1 MNSSNENR
9 VERVCRPT
17 GVAAA
22 VATAW
27 TIALCAPVPSLAQ
40 AWDFGRLAE
49 SGPSPR
55 AEVTVKGF
63 QPKVRELND
72 AIVGD
77 DSSRTRARA
86 EQRSSGGEAPPT
98 QASSGAYTKYKD
110 KGRAPDWAWYTQE
123 IVIKCVGGRE
133 NGNMPSIYLRKSGK
147 WNSNR
152 DYATFEQAATAAC
165 GG

>member
-1 MNSSNENR
+1 M
-9 VERVCRPT
+9 
-17 GVAAA
+17 
-22 VATAW
+22 
-27 TIALCAPVPSLAQ
+27 AQ

-72 AIVGD
+72 SIVGD
-77 DSSRTRARA
+77 DSARARDRA
-86 EQRSSGGEAPPT
+86 AQRSVGGSSPST
-98 QASSGAYTKYKD
+98 QGSSGAYTIYKD
-110 KGRAPDWAWYTQE
+110 KGRAPDWAWFTQE

-133 NGNMPSIYLRKSGK
+133 NGNLPSIYLRKSGK